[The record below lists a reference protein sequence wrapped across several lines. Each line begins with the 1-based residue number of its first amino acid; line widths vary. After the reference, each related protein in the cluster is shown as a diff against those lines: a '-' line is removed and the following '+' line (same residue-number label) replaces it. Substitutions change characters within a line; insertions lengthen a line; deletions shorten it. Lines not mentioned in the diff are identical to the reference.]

1 MNPGLRASASGMRAQ
16 QTRIDAIAN
25 NLANVNTTSFKRS
38 RTNFED
44 MLYETL
50 QGSQLVH
57 YQGTETLAPIQIG
70 RGVRLAD
77 IQRIH
82 TQGAFEVTNNP
93 FDFAI
98 EGEGFFQVQ
107 LPNGTT
113 GYTRDGTFT
122 RAADSGALVTHA
134 GHLLMP
140 EINVPPEA
148 VQVSVSP
155 TGNVSAI
162 LGTSGEQVELG
173 QLELARFANPSGLL
187 SLGGNLYQQTPA
199 SGDAMTRRPDGGR
212 LRSGGAGFAGGLQ
225 RGNRAGDGGH
235 DHRPASLRGQL
246 QGDQDRRRDD
256 PDRHQRAD
264 PLMRRTASCCRALLS
279 STSPAPAA
287 TQVVRR
293 AGPRGLAGPTGRGG
307 RRELGRRHH
316 WSGARMGHRIPGRC
330 TGLESRSGCWAVA
343 MEAGSRC

>member
-50 QGSQLVH
+50 QGSQLVR

-82 TQGAFEVTNNP
+82 TQGAFETTNNP

-107 LPNGTT
+107 LPNGSTAF
-113 GYTRDGTFT
+113 TRDGTFT

-134 GHLLMP
+134 GYLLVP
-140 EINVPPEA
+140 EISVPPEA
-148 VQVSVSP
+148 VQVTVSP
-155 TGNVSAI
+155 GGNVSAI

-199 SGDAMTRRPDGGR
+199 SGDPMTGVPMEDGFGQVVQGS
-212 LRSGGAGFAGGLQ
+212 LE
-225 RGNRAGDGGH
+225 
-235 DHRPASLRGQL
+235 ASNVEIVQEMV
-246 QGDQDRRRDD
+246 DMITA
-256 PDRHQRAD
+256 QRAYEVNSKAIK
-264 PLMRRTASCCRALLS
+264 TAEEMIQ
-279 STSPAPAA
+279 TV
-287 TQVVRR
+287 TN
-293 AGPRGLAGPTGRGG
+293 
-307 RRELGRRHH
+307 ELIR
-316 WSGARMGHRIPGRC
+316 
-330 TGLESRSGCWAVA
+330 
-343 MEAGSRC
+343 